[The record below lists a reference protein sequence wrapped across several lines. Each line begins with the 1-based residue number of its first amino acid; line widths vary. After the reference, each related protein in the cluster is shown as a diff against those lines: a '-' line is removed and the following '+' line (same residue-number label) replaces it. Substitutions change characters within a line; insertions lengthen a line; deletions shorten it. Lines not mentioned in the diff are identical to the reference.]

1 MVEIVNA
8 PKRMPAILAQMKADY
23 VLSRLWAHDHT
34 IWQEDPT
41 EITNRL
47 GWLHLPET
55 MPKRLDEIDRFVAN
69 VRADGIRDVLL
80 LGMGGSSLA
89 PETFSIT
96 FGTAEGCPRL
106 HVLDSTHPERVLELG
121 ALVEFQRT
129 LILVATK
136 SGTTTET
143 LSFFRYFHREV
154 ADAVGTAAAGEHFAA
169 ITDPGSPLI
178 EIAGRH
184 RFRKVFENDPD
195 LGGRYAAL
203 SHFGLVPATLLGVD
217 VRGLLHGA
225 REVSRRC
232 AQEENLEGNPA
243 ARLGVF
249 LGAAAL
255 EGRDKATLILSEEIS
270 DFGNWVEQL
279 IAESTGK
286 DGVGILPVVGEPT
299 GPPAAYGADRL
310 FIHLRVAGDGSQD
323 GVVAA
328 LAEAGHPVARIDI
341 SDPLALGGQ
350 FFLWEMAT
358 AIVGHVLKINPFD
371 QPNVEAAKSLA
382 REMVKA
388 YEQTGTLPLAQTSE
402 LAADAVRRFLD
413 AGVGGDYVGM
423 QAYLPPRRELADE
436 LRAIAAAIRNR
447 WKLATTVG
455 FGPRYLHSTGQLHKG
470 DRGNGLFIQFVV
482 DPECDVPIPSEDSDR
497 PSTLTFGTLIAAQGE
512 GDRRA
517 LLEAG
522 RRVIAF
528 QLDRERM
535 LEQLRALAMDLS

>member
-8 PKRMPAILAQMKADY
+8 PKRMSAILAQMKADF
-23 VLSRLWAHDHT
+23 VLSRLRAHDHT

-55 MPKRLDEIDRFVAN
+55 MPKHIDRIDCLVED
-69 VRADGIRDVLL
+69 VRGDGIRDVLL

-89 PETFSIT
+89 PETFSLT
-96 FGTAEGCPRL
+96 FGSAEGYPL
-106 HVLDSTHPERVLELG
+106 FHVLDSTHPGAILEMEQ
-121 ALVEFQRT
+121 ALDLSRT
-129 LILVATK
+129 LVLVATK

-143 LSFFRYFHREV
+143 LSFFRHFHRRIVEMV
-154 ADAVGTAAAGEHFAA
+154 GVKAVGDHFIA

-178 EIAGRH
+178 EIAGRYG
-184 RFRKVFENDPD
+184 FREIFENDPN

-203 SHFGLVPATLLGVD
+203 SHFGLVPAALLGLD
-217 VRGLLHGA
+217 VRELLVRTQA
-225 REVSRRC
+225 ISRAC
-232 AQEENLEGNPA
+232 TDEENLEANPA
-243 ARLGVF
+243 ARLGAF
-249 LGAAAL
+249 LGAGAL

-286 DGVGILPVVGEPT
+286 DGVGILPVVGEPI
-299 GPPAAYGADRL
+299 GSPAAYGADRL
-310 FIHLRVAGDGSQD
+310 FIHLRVAGDGSQ
-323 GVVAA
+323 GGAVAA

-388 YEQTGTLPLAQTSE
+388 YEQTGTLPLAQTNE
-402 LAADAVRRFLD
+402 LTADAVRRFLD

-436 LRAIAAAIRNR
+436 LRAIAAAIRDR
-447 WKLATTVG
+447 RKLATTVG

-470 DRGNGLFIQFVV
+470 DRGNGLFIQFVA
-482 DPECDVPIPSEDSDR
+482 DPECDVPIPSEESDR

-517 LLEAG
+517 LLDAG
-522 RRVIAF
+522 RRVITF
-528 QLDRERM
+528 QLDRARM